1 MMAFTYFASY
11 SVCICSTE
19 MTHQCGIVRRETL
32 LTRPRSTC
40 STTTAQ
46 CCCCQEEGRGLVN
59 WYSRILEDKDIARGQ
74 QHHCCLTNRYHVVW
88 PCEVERQRSSS
99 VLEQCSTVPSLHILK
114 HHADMFLSMTMYQ
127 TVTLTSRDFLP
138 IIRKLI
144 CRVVYSLSEKISVC
158 GSNVSVHAVGLITAT
173 HYCMEP

>member
-1 MMAFTYFASY
+1 MWHCATWN
-11 SVCICSTE
+11 ST
-19 MTHQCGIVRRETL
+19 H
-32 LTRPRSTC
+32 
-40 STTTAQ
+40 STTQ
-46 CCCCQEEGRGLVN
+46 HVFYHYCPVLLLPRGRTRTCKLVLEDPRGH
-59 WYSRILEDKDIARGQ
+59 SRILEDKDIARGQ